1 MRTMISSVIIVIAAV
16 IGFFMEAG
24 MNQAM
29 GVQHCLQRL
38 QVLPVRSRLL
48 RARKISNFQLV
59 KNCKYLLFRRLY
71 AMKKQLLLILTM
83 SLILLATACKTSSG
97 GGESKVGGDETAT
110 FQATIIEIQDGCY
123 LVEPV
128 EGSAELNSAD
138 RITIPMANMEP
149 SPEPEVGDVLEIEYD
164 GSIAESYPAQITK
177 VYSIRVAE

>member
-1 MRTMISSVIIVIAAV
+1 MR
-16 IGFFMEAG
+16 
-24 MNQAM
+24 
-29 GVQHCLQRL
+29 
-38 QVLPVRSRLL
+38 
-48 RARKISNFQLV
+48 
-59 KNCKYLLFRRLY
+59 
-71 AMKKQLLLILTM
+71 KQLLLIITM
-83 SLILLATACKTSSG
+83 SLILLAAACGTSSS
-97 GGESKVGGDETAT
+97 GESKVGGDETVT

-138 RITIPMANMEP
+138 RITIPMTNMEP